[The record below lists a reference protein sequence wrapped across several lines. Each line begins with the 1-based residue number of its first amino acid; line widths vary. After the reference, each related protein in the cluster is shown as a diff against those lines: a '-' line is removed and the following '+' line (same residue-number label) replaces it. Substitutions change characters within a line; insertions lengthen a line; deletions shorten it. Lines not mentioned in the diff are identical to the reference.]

1 MILKTQKS
9 LDFLLLIANYI
20 LPQFCHIF
28 HLDCCVIFL
37 RRPAPN
43 SYSIVLQNTRPTSLA
58 RLLGPVGIFIVC
70 LSAAA
75 LSPFRDGSA
84 PERFQEGGGKI
95 PFAIGLRPKSFG
107 PSRKAF
113 SQGRSQP
120 HFETNSLINTSLKEE
135 RRETVLLGLLCVI
148 ARPDKSEGHKTSPA
162 ATPRLRPQMKK

>member
-1 MILKTQKS
+1 M
-9 LDFLLLIANYI
+9 LIANYI

-37 RRPAPN
+37 TTGAKFIFNCPPKYETYFTRTTLRPCWN
-43 SYSIVLQNTRPTSLA
+43 IYRLSFSCSSLA
-58 RLLGPVGIFIVC
+58 IQGWIRPGTFSGRGRKNSGEV
-70 LSAAA
+70 
-75 LSPFRDGSA
+75 
-84 PERFQEGGGKI
+84 
-95 PFAIGLRPKSFG
+95 AIGLRPKSFG

-120 HFETNSLINTSLKEE
+120 HFETNSLINTSLREE

-148 ARPDKSEGHKTSPA
+148 ARPDKSEDHKTSPA